1 MPVILVSRMQD
12 AAEIRLNGRTNECS
26 PVHDLGNVLHAFGQL
41 DVVDN
46 RVDCR
51 KGAENI
57 LNVETFFE
65 GKITLWVKRVGGGHP
80 ASKPKKEAGGCTRD
94 RRFDLR
100 LIGEQAGAVHPH
112 GDQGSCAQFF

>member
-26 PVHDLGNVLHAFGQL
+26 PVHDLGNILHAFGQL

-46 RVDCR
+46 RVDCW

-65 GKITLWVKRVGGGHP
+65 GKITLGVKRVGGGHP
-80 ASKPKKEAGGCTRD
+80 ASKPNQDAGVCTRD